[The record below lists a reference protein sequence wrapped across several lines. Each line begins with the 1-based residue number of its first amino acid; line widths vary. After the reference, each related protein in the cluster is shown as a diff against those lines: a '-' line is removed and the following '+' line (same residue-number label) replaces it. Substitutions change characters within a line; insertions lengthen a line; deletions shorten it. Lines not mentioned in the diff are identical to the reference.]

1 MNKARPAMGVALK
14 AKIAVE
20 AFGSRGGIW
29 QYDIMWITTA
39 LKLEEAAEH
48 RAVRVFDLKIGQ
60 DVENVAQ
67 HEIEE
72 LHVRIDQLT
81 IENDFFGQQ
90 IQKKWACRTG
100 RYSSE
105 VIALGCRSAAGSDPR
120 DCAIVGLS
128 TQGRRTATKL
138 EGCCRVRT
146 CGGSSS
152 KRFVMVGPIP

>member
-1 MNKARPAMGVALK
+1 MVCSVVVGGMDHEQGETSDGRSAESEDRRGGL
-14 AKIAVE
+14 
-20 AFGSRGGIW
+20 RQQGGIW

-90 IQKKWACRTG
+90 IQKNG
-100 RYSSE
+100 R
-105 VIALGCRSAAGSDPR
+105 AGP
-120 DCAIVGLS
+120 AG
-128 TQGRRTATKL
+128 TARR
-138 EGCCRVRT
+138 
-146 CGGSSS
+146 
-152 KRFVMVGPIP
+152 